1 MKMHSEYRL
10 PVFITV
16 DEMVKAG
23 DEAAILAVN
32 IFGDLEGRA
41 DLSYEQKEKALHLA
55 NEMLF
60 QKLVTEPKQ
69 TSVSD
74 PENQIL
80 TQVDLIRQKIID
92 GIQHK

>member
-32 IFGDLEGRA
+32 IFGDLEGRT

-60 QKLVTEPKQ
+60 QKMVTGKDNPTPMTTNEVKNYFNGYP
-69 TSVSD
+69 S
-74 PENQIL
+74 
-80 TQVDLIRQKIID
+80 
-92 GIQHK
+92 

>member
-16 DEMVKAG
+16 YERVKAG

-32 IFGDLEGRA
+32 IFGDLKGRA

-60 QKLVTEPKQ
+60 QKLITDK
-69 TSVSD
+69 
-74 PENQIL
+74 N
-80 TQVDLIRQKIID
+80 
-92 GIQHK
+92 

>member
-32 IFGDLEGRA
+32 IFGDLEGRT

-60 QKLVTEPKQ
+60 QKLVTGKDNPTPMTTNELKNYFNGYQ
-69 TSVSD
+69 S
-74 PENQIL
+74 
-80 TQVDLIRQKIID
+80 
-92 GIQHK
+92 

>member
-1 MKMHSEYRL
+1 MYSYYKL
-10 PVFITV
+10 PAFITV
-16 DEMVKAG
+16 DDMVKDG

-60 QKLVTEPKQ
+60 QKLVTDKKEPRSM
-69 TSVSD
+69 TD
-74 PENQIL
+74 NQIKKYFS
-80 TQVDLIRQKIID
+80 DR
-92 GIQHK
+92 

>member
-1 MKMHSEYRL
+1 MKMHSEYRM

-32 IFGDLEGRA
+32 IFGDLEGRT
-41 DLSYEQKEKALHLA
+41 DLSYEQKEKALHLV

-60 QKLVTEPKQ
+60 QKLVTGKD
-69 TSVSD
+69 D
-74 PENQIL
+74 PTPMTTNEVKNYFN
-80 TQVDLIRQKIID
+80 
-92 GIQHK
+92 GYPS

>member
-1 MKMHSEYRL
+1 MKMHSEYRM
-10 PVFITV
+10 PVFNTV

-60 QKLVTEPKQ
+60 QKLVTGID
-69 TSVSD
+69 D
-74 PENQIL
+74 PTPMTTNEVKNYFN
-80 TQVDLIRQKIID
+80 
-92 GIQHK
+92 GYPS

>member
-32 IFGDLEGRA
+32 IFGDLEGRT

-60 QKLVTEPKQ
+60 QKLVTGKDNPTPMTTNEVKNYFNGYP
-69 TSVSD
+69 S
-74 PENQIL
+74 
-80 TQVDLIRQKIID
+80 
-92 GIQHK
+92 

>member
-32 IFGDLEGRA
+32 IFGDLEVRT

-55 NEMLF
+55 NEMLS
-60 QKLVTEPKQ
+60 QKLVTGKDNPTPMTTNEVKNYFNGYP
-69 TSVSD
+69 S
-74 PENQIL
+74 
-80 TQVDLIRQKIID
+80 
-92 GIQHK
+92 

>member
-1 MKMHSEYRL
+1 MKMHSEYRI

-32 IFGDLEGRA
+32 IFGDLEGRT

-60 QKLVTEPKQ
+60 QKLVTGKDNPTPMTTNEVKNYFNGYP
-69 TSVSD
+69 S
-74 PENQIL
+74 
-80 TQVDLIRQKIID
+80 
-92 GIQHK
+92 

>member
-10 PVFITV
+10 PVFSTV

-32 IFGDLEGRA
+32 IFGKLEGRT

-60 QKLVTEPKQ
+60 QKIVTG
-69 TSVSD
+69 
-74 PENQIL
+74 
-80 TQVDLIRQKIID
+80 R
-92 GIQHK
+92 G

>member
-10 PVFITV
+10 PVFNTI
-16 DEMVKAG
+16 DEMVKSG

-32 IFGDLEGRA
+32 IFGDLEGKA

-60 QKLVTEPKQ
+60 QKLVT
-69 TSVSD
+69 
-74 PENQIL
+74 N
-80 TQVDLIRQKIID
+80 R
-92 GIQHK
+92 G

>member
-1 MKMHSEYRL
+1 MEMHSKYRV
-10 PVFITV
+10 PVFNTV

-60 QKLVTEPKQ
+60 QKIVT
-69 TSVSD
+69 D
-74 PENQIL
+74 
-80 TQVDLIRQKIID
+80 R
-92 GIQHK
+92 G